1 MGPDDRLPLVKAKM
15 LEDMTILLLTWLAVG
30 ISLAWM
36 VSQKRQS
43 SAGLPL
49 AYFLGLSL
57 IHVPGALLYL
67 DAEELNY
74 TRIGFEQTII
84 GMVAFLGGVT
94 IAKFFFLTAPGQQA
108 SAGRPQGFT
117 SQSFAALD
125 RLALLY
131 IVVGGIAYFVM
142 LRLAARIPSATAI
155 VAPLGSLIMVGAC
168 LRLWVA
174 TESRNRL
181 KFWTTVALLPVL
193 PLATVVQGGFIGF
206 GTYWVLAIVTFM
218 FAQSKWRVGFFL
230 LAPVVCFVGL
240 SVFVN
245 YMIARNE
252 IRQLVW
258 YQQAEIGDK
267 LQRIAD
273 VFQNNF
279 EWLDL
284 SNERHREAIDNR
296 LNQNFLVGAA
306 VARLE
311 SGQVEYASG
320 ATFGNMII
328 GLIPRALWP
337 DKPAVGGGGTV
348 VHDFTGIEFAEG
360 TSVGAGQVLEFYVN
374 FGTLGV
380 IGGFVL
386 YGWLLGRMDSRVIE
400 CLYRGDQRRFLFWF
414 LISLAL
420 LQPGG
425 NLLEVFTS
433 AVGAA
438 ICAYGIGYFLR
449 GPWSTREISILPRLA
464 NRR

>member
-1 MGPDDRLPLVKAKM
+1 MFEGMP
-15 LEDMTILLLTWLAVG
+15 ILLLIWLAVG
-30 ISLAWM
+30 ISLAWL
-36 VSQKRQS
+36 VSQKRRR

-57 IHVPGALLYL
+57 IHLPGALLYL
-67 DAEELNY
+67 DAGESNY

-94 IAKFFFLTAPGQQA
+94 IARFVFVTAPGQHA
-108 SAGRPQGFT
+108 SAGRPQGSI

-125 RLALLY
+125 QLALLY
-131 IVVGGIAYFVM
+131 LGVGGFAYFVM
-142 LRLAARIPSATAI
+142 LGLASAIPSATAF

-174 TESRNRL
+174 RESRNWL
-181 KFWTTVALLPVL
+181 KFWSTMVLLPVL
-193 PLATVVQGGFIGF
+193 PLATVIQGGFLGF
-206 GTYWVLAIVTFM
+206 GTYWVLAIVTFV
-218 FAQSKWRVGFFL
+218 FAHSKRRVGCFL
-230 LAPVVCFVGL
+230 LAPVVFFVGL

-245 YMIARNE
+245 YMMARDE

-258 YQQAEIGDK
+258 YQQAEMGDR
-267 LQRIAD
+267 LQRIAN

-284 SNERHREAIDNR
+284 SKERHRVAIDDR
-296 LNQNFLVGAA
+296 LNQNVLVGLA
-306 VARLE
+306 VGRLE

-320 ATFGNMII
+320 GTLGDMIK

-337 DKPAVGGGGTV
+337 EKPAVGGGGTV
-348 VHDFTGIEFAEG
+348 VRDFTGIAVPEG
-360 TSVGAGQVLEFYVN
+360 TSAGAGQVLEFYIN

-386 YGWLLGRMDSRVIE
+386 YGWLLGRMDSRAIE
-400 CLYRGDQRRFLFWF
+400 CLYRGDQRGFLFWL

-420 LQPGG
+420 LDPGG
-425 NLLEVFTS
+425 NLLGIFTTAVGS
-433 AVGAA
+433 AV
-438 ICAYGIGYFLR
+438 CAYGIGYFMR
-449 GPWSTREISILPRLA
+449 RPGSTREISILPA
-464 NRR
+464 VSNRR

>member
-1 MGPDDRLPLVKAKM
+1 
-15 LEDMTILLLTWLAVG
+15 
-30 ISLAWM
+30 
-36 VSQKRQS
+36 
-43 SAGLPL
+43 
-49 AYFLGLSL
+49 
-57 IHVPGALLYL
+57 
-67 DAEELNY
+67 
-74 TRIGFEQTII
+74 
-84 GMVAFLGGVT
+84 
-94 IAKFFFLTAPGQQA
+94 
-108 SAGRPQGFT
+108 
-117 SQSFAALD
+117 
-125 RLALLY
+125 
-131 IVVGGIAYFVM
+131 M
-142 LRLAARIPSATAI
+142 LRVAAGIPSATAF

-168 LRLWVA
+168 LRLWMA
-174 TESRNRL
+174 RESRNRL
-181 KFWTTVALLPVL
+181 KLWSTLALLPVL
-193 PLATVVQGGFIGF
+193 PLATVVQHGFIGF

-218 FAQSKWRVGFFL
+218 FAQSKRRVGFIL
-230 LAPVVCFVGL
+230 LAPVVGFVGL

-258 YQQAEIGDK
+258 FQQAEIGDK

-284 SNERHREAIDNR
+284 SNARHREMIDVR
-296 LNQNFLVGAA
+296 LNQNMLVGAA

-320 ATFGNMII
+320 ATFGNMIMA
-328 GLIPRALWP
+328 LIPRALWP

-348 VHDFTGIEFAEG
+348 VHDFTGIDFAEG
-360 TSVGAGQVLEFYVN
+360 TSVGAGQVFEFYMN
-374 FGTLGV
+374 FGTFGV

-425 NLLEVFTS
+425 NLARSLYERRGRGSLRLRNWIFH
-433 AVGAA
+433 AA
-438 ICAYGIGYFLR
+438 TLVD
-449 GPWSTREISILPRLA
+449 P
-464 NRR
+464 

>member
-1 MGPDDRLPLVKAKM
+1 MFEGMP
-15 LEDMTILLLTWLAVG
+15 ILLLIWLAVG
-30 ISLAWM
+30 ISLAWL
-36 VSQKRQS
+36 VSQKRRS

-57 IHVPGALLYL
+57 IHLPGALLYL
-67 DAEELNY
+67 DAEESNY

-94 IAKFFFLTAPGQQA
+94 IARFVFVTAPGQQA
-108 SAGRPQGFT
+108 SAGRPPGSI

-131 IVVGGIAYFVM
+131 LGVGGFAYFVM
-142 LRLAARIPSATAI
+142 LRLAAGIPSATAF
-155 VAPLGSLIMVGAC
+155 VAPVGSLIMVGAC

-174 TESRNRL
+174 RESRNWL
-181 KFWTTVALLPVL
+181 KFWSTMALLPVL
-193 PLATVVQGGFIGF
+193 PLATLVQGGFLGF
-206 GTYWVLAIVTFM
+206 GTYWVLAIVTFV
-218 FAQSKWRVGFFL
+218 FAQSKRRVGFFL

-258 YQQAEIGDK
+258 YQQAEMGDR

-284 SNERHREAIDNR
+284 SNERHREAIDSR
-296 LNQNFLVGAA
+296 LNQNVLVGAA

-311 SGQVEYASG
+311 SGLVEYASG
-320 ATFGNMII
+320 ATLGNMIM

-337 DKPAVGGGGTV
+337 EKPAVGGGGTV
-348 VHDFTGIEFAEG
+348 VHDFTGMEIPEG
-360 TSVGAGQVLEFYVN
+360 TSVGAGQVLEFYIN

-400 CLYRGDQRRFLFWF
+400 CLYRGDQRGFLFWL

-420 LQPGG
+420 LDSGG
-425 NLLEVFTS
+425 NLLGVFTTAVGS
-433 AVGAA
+433 AV
-438 ICAYGIGYFLR
+438 CAYGIGYFVR
-449 GPWSTREISILPRLA
+449 RPGSTREIPILPPVT
-464 NRR
+464 NRG

>member
-1 MGPDDRLPLVKAKM
+1 M
-15 LEDMTILLLTWLAVG
+15 LEDMRILLLTWLAVG
-30 ISLAWM
+30 ISLACM
-36 VSQKRQS
+36 VSQKRK

-67 DAEELNY
+67 GADESNY

-94 IAKFFFLTAPGQQA
+94 IAKFFFLTVPRQQVI
-108 SAGRPQGFT
+108 AGPLQGFT
-117 SQSFAALD
+117 SQSSPGLD

-131 IVVGGIAYFVM
+131 IISGGIAYFVL
-142 LRLAARIPSATAI
+142 LRFAARIPSATAF
-155 VAPLGSLIMVGAC
+155 VAPLGSLMLVGAC
-168 LRLWVA
+168 LRLWLA
-174 TESRNRL
+174 RESRNRL
-181 KFWTTVALLPVL
+181 KFWTTVALLPAL

-206 GTYWVLAIVTFM
+206 GTYWVLAIMTFV
-218 FAQSKWRVGFFL
+218 FGQSKRRVGYFL
-230 LAPVVCFVGL
+230 LAPIVCFVGL

-245 YMIARNE
+245 YMMARNE

-258 YQQAEIGDK
+258 FQQAETRDK
-267 LQRIAD
+267 LQRIAN
-273 VFQNNF
+273 VFANNF

-284 SNERHREAIDNR
+284 SNERHRVAIDDR
-296 LNQNFLVGAA
+296 LNQNFFVGAA

-320 ATFGNMII
+320 ATFGDMLL
-328 GLIPRALWP
+328 GLVPRAIWP
-337 DKPAVGGGGTV
+337 GKPVVGGGGTV
-348 VHDFTGIEFAEG
+348 VHDFAGIDVGEY
-360 TSVGAGQVLEFYVN
+360 TSFGAGQVLEFYVN

-380 IGGFVL
+380 VGGFL
-386 YGWLLGRMDSRVIE
+386 LLGWLLGRMDSRVIE
-400 CLYRGDQRRFLFWF
+400 CLYRQDQRGFLLWF

-425 NLLEVFTS
+425 NLVEIVTS

-438 ICAYGIGYFLR
+438 ITAYGIGYFLPGSR
-449 GPWSTREISILPRLA
+449 PTREVSILSRVA

>member
-1 MGPDDRLPLVKAKM
+1 MFESMP
-15 LEDMTILLLTWLAVG
+15 ILLLTWLAVG
-30 ISLAWM
+30 IGLALL
-36 VSQKRQS
+36 SQKRT

-67 DAEELNY
+67 DAEESNY

-84 GMVAFLGGVT
+84 GMIAFLGGVT
-94 IAKFFFLTAPGQQA
+94 IAKCLFLTAAGQQT
-108 SAGRPQGFT
+108 SAGRPQGFI
-117 SQSFAALD
+117 SQSFAELD

-131 IVVGGIAYFVM
+131 LGVGGIVSVVM
-142 LRLAARIPSATAI
+142 SKLTAGIPSATAL
-155 VAPLGSLIMVGAC
+155 VSPLGSFIVVGAC
-168 LRLWVA
+168 LRLWVGR
-174 TESRNRL
+174 ESRNWL
-181 KFWTTVALLPVL
+181 KFGSTLALLPVL
-193 PLATVVQGGFIGF
+193 PLVSVVQNGFIGA
-206 GTYWVLAIVTFM
+206 GTYGVLDIVAFI
-218 FAQSKWRVGFFL
+218 FAQSKRKVGYVL
-230 LAPVVCFVGL
+230 LAPLVCFVGL

-258 YQQAEIGDK
+258 FQQAEIGDR

-284 SNERHREAIDNR
+284 SNGRHREAIDGR
-296 LNQNFLVGAA
+296 LNQNSFVGAA

-311 SGQVEYASG
+311 SGQVEYSSG
-320 ATFGNMII
+320 AIVGDMIL

-337 DKPAVGGGGTV
+337 EKPAIGGGGTL
-348 VHDFTGIEFAEG
+348 VHDFTGIDFAEG

-380 IGGFVL
+380 IGGFLL
-386 YGWLLGRMDSRVIE
+386 YGWLLGRMDSRVIA
-400 CLYRGDQRRFLFWF
+400 CLYRGDQRHFLFWF
-414 LISLAL
+414 LTSLAL

-425 NLLEVFTS
+425 NLIEVFIS

-438 ICAYGIGYFLR
+438 VVAYGIGYFLP
-449 GPWSTREISILPRLA
+449 GTRPTCEISILPRLA